1 MIFFSKRND
10 RSNHYNGNLA
20 LNRLMFMIIVLIVW
34 YPIQEEKGQYSLM
47 RVHVVRK
54 TSHQEILRLIIVV

>member
-1 MIFFSKRND
+1 MIT
-10 RSNHYNGNLA
+10 
-20 LNRLMFMIIVLIVW
+20 VLIVW

-54 TSHQEILRLIIVV
+54 TSLQEISRLIIVV

>member
-10 RSNHYNGNLA
+10 RGNHYNGNLA
-20 LNRLMFMIIVLIVW
+20 FNRLMFMIIVLIVW

-47 RVHVVRK
+47 RVHVVCK
-54 TSHQEILRLIIVV
+54 TSH